1 MFKKSLIHLLSIGY
15 AICLAVA
22 SFVEINTEAAFSIK
36 HQDKIFHFAAYA
48 VLCFL
53 FFLSFYL
60 LALNKSLSYAALLA
74 FTFGTIIEL
83 LQSITPHTR
92 VSEGLDVVAN
102 TLGILVMVAFL
113 SWKKQ
118 TLVKKLQTFM

>member
-1 MFKKSLIHLLSIGY
+1 MFKKSLIYLLSIGY

-22 SFVEINTEAAFSIK
+22 SLVEINTEAAFSIK

-60 LALNKSLSYAALLA
+60 LALNKSLLYAALLA
-74 FTFGTIIEL
+74 FTFGTIIEF
-83 LQSITPHTR
+83 LQSITPYSR
-92 VSEGLDVVAN
+92 VSDVEDLFAN
-102 TLGILVMVAFL
+102 TLGILTMVIIL
-113 SWKKQ
+113 RWKKQ
-118 TLVKKLQTFM
+118 TVVKKLQTFM